1 MVSPNLAWFNTTEKL
16 ISCALGT
23 GAGQKPA
30 QWLKPGDQV
39 DVNISKIGTLRNGV
53 EYA

>member
-1 MVSPNLAWFNTTEKL
+1 MSFCGKPPVSQSLTKL
-16 ISCALGT
+16 FT
-23 GAGQKPA
+23 GVGMGLNPP

-39 DVNISKIGTLRNGV
+39 EVSISKIGTLRNGV

>member
-1 MVSPNLAWFNTTEKL
+1 MGMNP
-16 ISCALGT
+16 
-23 GAGQKPA
+23 Q

-39 DVNISKIGTLRNGV
+39 EVKISKIGTLRNGV